1 MNSNFN
7 MVKKPKKE
15 EVIEEEEEA
24 LLEEEI
30 EDKNKVLSAR
40 KRMFKMMKIIIF
52 GTIILLVILYICSMF
67 IKKDYSYTEIEKIVK
82 DAAISY
88 FKDNPNSLPTEEGN
102 IVEIDAS
109 NLVVAEKMKD

>member
-15 EVIEEEEEA
+15 EVIEEEEET

-40 KRMFKMMKIIIF
+40 KRMYKMM
-52 GTIILLVILYICSMF
+52 
-67 IKKDYSYTEIEKIVK
+67 
-82 DAAISY
+82 
-88 FKDNPNSLPTEEGN
+88 
-102 IVEIDAS
+102 
-109 NLVVAEKMKD
+109 